1 MDQIA
6 VGFHV
11 VTQFGEI
18 QIYTRELTAERAQR
32 LAEARRLD
40 GADVVRVYDQA
51 WAFLSASDLAMAA
64 AQRQGA
70 ASGRSSEAGSLRFA
84 VKAEPA
90 PDAPSSAS
98 DASLRSRV
106 RVFKASKAQ
115 RD

>member
-1 MDQIA
+1 M

-40 GADVVRVYDQA
+40 GADAVRVYDQA

-64 AQRQGA
+64 AQRQGG
-70 ASGRSSEAGSLRFA
+70 ASGRPSEAGSLTFA
-84 VKAEPA
+84 VKGEPT
-90 PDAPSSAS
+90 PDASSSAS
-98 DASLRSRV
+98 DAAPRSRV